1 MNNEQPQIQINIAG
15 APWITCECGS
25 HLFKSLIM
33 LKKISQFE
41 SPTMREE
48 QVPIDI
54 IVCDTCGKIP
64 NFITTGIKDIPKEL
78 LATKSIITD
87 EK

>member
-15 APWITCECGS
+15 APWITCDCGS
-25 HLFKSLIM
+25 HLFRSLVMI
-33 LKKISQFE
+33 KKISQFE
-41 SPTMREE
+41 SPTLREE

-54 IVCDTCGKIP
+54 VVCESCGKIP
-64 NFITTGIKDIPKEL
+64 NFLTSRIKDIPTEL
-78 LATKSIITD
+78 LAKTPVVTD

>member
-15 APWITCECGS
+15 APWITCDCGS
-25 HLFKSLIM
+25 HLFRSLMMI
-33 LKKISQFE
+33 KKISQFE
-41 SPTMREE
+41 SPTLREE

-54 IVCDTCGKIP
+54 VVCESCGKIP
-64 NFITTGIKDIPKEL
+64 NFLTSRIKDIPTEL
-78 LATKSIITD
+78 LAKPPVVTD

>member
-15 APWITCECGS
+15 APWITCDCGS
-25 HLFKSLIM
+25 HLFRSLMMI
-33 LKKISQFE
+33 KKISQFE
-41 SPTMREE
+41 SPTLREE

-54 IVCDTCGKIP
+54 VVCESCGKIP
-64 NFITTGIKDIPKEL
+64 NFLTSRIKDIPTEL
-78 LATKSIITD
+78 LAKTPVVTD

>member
-15 APWITCECGS
+15 APWITCDCGS
-25 HLFKSLIM
+25 HLFRSLMMI
-33 LKKISQFE
+33 KKISQFE
-41 SPTMREE
+41 SPTLREE

-54 IVCDTCGKIP
+54 VVCESCGKIP
-64 NFITTGIKDIPKEL
+64 NFLTSRIKDIPTEL
-78 LATKSIITD
+78 LAKTPVIIN

>member
-15 APWITCECGS
+15 APWITCDCGS
-25 HLFKSLIM
+25 HLFRSLMMI
-33 LKKISQFE
+33 KKISQFE
-41 SPTMREE
+41 SPTLREE

-54 IVCDTCGKIP
+54 VVCESCGKIP
-64 NFITTGIKDIPKEL
+64 NFLTSRIKDIPTEL
-78 LATKSIITD
+78 LAKPLVVTD

>member
-15 APWITCECGS
+15 APWITCDCGS
-25 HLFKSLIM
+25 HLFRSLVMI
-33 LKKISQFE
+33 KKISQFE
-41 SPTMREE
+41 SPTLREE

-54 IVCDTCGKIP
+54 VVCESCGKIP
-64 NFITTGIKDIPKEL
+64 NFLTSRIKDIPTEL
-78 LATKSIITD
+78 LAKPLVVTD